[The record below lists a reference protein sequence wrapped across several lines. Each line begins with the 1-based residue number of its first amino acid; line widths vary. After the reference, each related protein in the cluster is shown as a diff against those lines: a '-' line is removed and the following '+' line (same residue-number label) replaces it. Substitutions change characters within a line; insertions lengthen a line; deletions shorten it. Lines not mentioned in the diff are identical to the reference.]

1 MAGRMKI
8 TAISVQVKD
17 PNRVSVSVDGK
28 YRFSLDI
35 YQVTE
40 LGLRLGNDYSEE
52 ELVNLENESVFG
64 KAYARALEYSLV
76 RPRSVKEV
84 RDYLYKKTRDQR
96 TKLGTIRKGIPLA
109 MTERIL
115 DRLIQKGY
123 VDDEKFTRYWVEN
136 RSVRKGVSKRKIE
149 MELRAKGVTVE
160 SAGKLLEEAGR
171 SEQSE
176 LQKVIDKKRNRYPDD
191 QKLMQYLAR
200 QGFSY
205 DDIKDALSSDN

>member
-1 MAGRMKI
+1 MKI